1 MTEQQ
6 WHLDK
11 RVPIALILAIII
23 QVAGAVYWASKME
36 SRIEANTTRIE
47 TVDRDMTRL
56 TRQMTTMAEASN
68 TQAIQLGRIEEQ
80 ITGLR
85 GDIARL
91 VAAIERGNGR

>member
-23 QVAGAVYWASKME
+23 QVAGAAYWASKME

-68 TQAIQLGRIEEQ
+68 TQAIQLGRREEQ

-85 GDIARL
+85 SDVGRL
-91 VAAIERGNGR
+91 VAAIERNGR

>member
-1 MTEQQ
+1 MDEQP

-11 RVPIALILAIII
+11 RIPIALILAIIL

-36 SRIEANTTRIE
+36 SRIEANTSRIE
-47 TVDRDMTRL
+47 VVDRDMSRL
-56 TRQMTTMAEASN
+56 SRQMSAMAEASN

-85 GDIARL
+85 SDIGRL
-91 VAAIERGNGR
+91 VAVIERNGR

>member
-68 TQAIQLGRIEEQ
+68 TQAIELGRIEEQ

-85 GDIARL
+85 SDVGRL
-91 VAAIERGNGR
+91 VAAIERNGR